1 MCSFGPVP
9 PVHFQQ
15 KIDRFRKRTNYFR
28 ETGRHISLRS
38 FPSGSQGR
46 QKDEKEYVDT
56 KKQAT
61 ATAACFCN
69 PFIFSLRRRNSTDNP
84 RRSASRNVPD
94 LPDRSRSLQSFGHS
108 VTVIDTIVETVGVRV
123 SYALFHDGF
132 QIFLGKTVSNQ

>member
-1 MCSFGPVP
+1 MFSDALFRPVP
-9 PVHFQQ
+9 PFHFQQ

-28 ETGRHISLRS
+28 ETGRHISLRC

-69 PFIFSLRRRNSTDNP
+69 PFIFLLRRRNSTDNP

-94 LPDRSRSLQSFGHS
+94 LPDGSRSLQSFGHS
-108 VTVIDTIVETVGVRV
+108 H
-123 SYALFHDGF
+123 SYRNRHHCRDRWRPR
-132 QIFLGKTVSNQ
+132 FLCPLL